1 MAGREIVATAS
12 AVAKTAKVII
22 ARRVVPYASGVL
34 SARMTCLSRTPRSGL
49 AGKAWH
55 RNRLL
60 ADLSDVPAMSI
71 DELMAQYAKLSPV
84 NARTDA
90 MFWELVDARSA
101 LRKFIVAAACREDRL
116 IEVSQR
122 LLTVELPTR
131 SGHRDISGDEPSTV
145 TNR

>member
-1 MAGREIVATAS
+1 MAGREIVATAT

-49 AGKAWH
+49 AGKVRD

-60 ADLSDVPAMSI
+60 TDLRDVPAMSI
-71 DELMAQYAKLSPV
+71 DELMTQYAKLSPV
-84 NARTDA
+84 GAPTDV

-122 LLTVELPTR
+122 LLSVELPTR
-131 SGHRDISGDEPSTV
+131 SDTATSAAMSPR
-145 TNR
+145 R

>member
-1 MAGREIVATAS
+1 MVGREIAATAS
-12 AVAKTAKVII
+12 AVAMAAGVII

-49 AGKAWH
+49 AGKAWD

-60 ADLSDVPAMSI
+60 ADLRDGPAMTI
-71 DELMAQYAKLSPV
+71 DELMTLYAKLSPV
-84 NARTDA
+84 GARTDA
-90 MFWELVDARSA
+90 IFWELVDARSA

-122 LLTVELPTR
+122 LLSVELPTR
-131 SGHRDISGDEPSTV
+131 SDTATSATMSPR
-145 TNR
+145 R